1 MHVVPFGS
9 TCTLQNGRAFK
20 PSEWSEIGTPIVRI
34 QNLNDES
41 KSFNYCNF
49 EVEERFHIKTGDL
62 LFSWSGTPGT
72 SFGAF
77 FWNRGKGFL
86 NQHIFRVD
94 MDESK
99 VDKNY
104 LRYAINSK
112 LKFIIDQAHGGVG
125 LKHITKGKLEAIKI
139 PLPPLAEQKRI
150 ADILDKA
157 DGIRRKRQQAID
169 LADEFLR
176 ATFLDMFG
184 DPVTNS
190 KQLKTVTLG
199 NLVSDKTDIVDGP
212 FGSSINTKTD
222 YIADGE
228 IPVIRTKNVST
239 NGDFLSKDLKFI
251 SNAKYETLKRSQ
263 VIPGDIVLTKVG
275 TIGNVCIFPKAFPK
289 AILSTTGSCR
299 IRINETMVNKLYFYY
314 YLRFYKPKMIQAA
327 SAGAV
332 QPFLN
337 MKQIKD
343 FYVPMPDREQQQLFA
358 SYASKIASL
367 RSKFLL
373 SDMAPLT
380 NALSQKAFA
389 GQLTV

>member
-49 EVEERFHIKTGDL
+49 EVEERFHIQTGDL

-94 MDESK
+94 VDESK

-125 LKHITKGKLEAIKI
+125 LKHITKGKLEATEI

-184 DPVTNS
+184 DPVTNPKRWKVS
-190 KQLKTVTLG
+190 PLIKCAELINGDRSSNYPSGGDLVDSGVLFLNTKNITKGRLDYDKSTFITQEKFDSLGGGKLVRDDLVITMRGTLG
-199 NLVSDKTDIVDGP
+199 SCALFDGP
-212 FGSSINTKTD
+212 FETGFINAQLMIIRCNNSLKPLFLHSLLTS
-222 YIADGE
+222 E
-228 IPVIRTKNVST
+228 VIHR
-239 NGDFLSKDLKFI
+239 KFQEM
-251 SNAKYETLKRSQ
+251 SR
-263 VIPGDIVLTKVG
+263 G
-275 TIGNVCIFPKAFPK
+275 
-289 AILSTTGSCR
+289 
-299 IRINETMVNKLYFYY
+299 
-314 YLRFYKPKMIQAA
+314 AA
-327 SAGAV
+327 
-332 QPFLN
+332 
-337 MKQIKD
+337 
-343 FYVPMPDREQQQLFA
+343 VP
-358 SYASKIASL
+358 
-367 RSKFLL
+367 
-373 SDMAPLT
+373 
-380 NALSQKAFA
+380 
-389 GQLTV
+389 QLTGAQMKE